1 MIFWQRNLQEK
12 LHKELGGEMF
22 SPIHKKLIEKEI
34 TFMITNYLMS
44 KNLFENKNYKNILL
58 NGGGVVNEITPEGN
72 IQVYFYAPYIT
83 KEEMEAFHNGTPRVY
98 HYERKGM
105 SSLLFTGIF
114 RVECSINPSYYTDN
128 RFELLKEK
136 DEIEISCFL
145 CDIAKHEMVGAK
157 ILTLSGAKLEK
168 VKMGLELNSKHSKSE
183 YDYWISTV
191 LYANDYKTNI
201 KLATHIGLCT
211 VSSVKNILL
220 Y

>member
-1 MIFWQRNLQEK
+1 
-12 LHKELGGEMF
+12 
-22 SPIHKKLIEKEI
+22 
-34 TFMITNYLMS
+34 MITNYLTS

-83 KEEMEAFHNGTPRVY
+83 KEEMETFNNGTPRVY

-128 RFELLKEK
+128 RYELLKGK

-168 VKMGLELNSKHSKSE
+168 VKMGLELNSKHTKSE

-201 KLATHIGLCT
+201 KLATNIGLCT
-211 VSSVKNILL
+211 VPTDKSILL
-220 Y
+220 V